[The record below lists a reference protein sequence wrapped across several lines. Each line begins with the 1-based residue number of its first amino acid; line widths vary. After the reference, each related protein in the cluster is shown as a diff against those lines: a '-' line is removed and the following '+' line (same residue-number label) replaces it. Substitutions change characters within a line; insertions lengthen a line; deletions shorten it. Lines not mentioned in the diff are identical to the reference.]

1 MTIKCVDDNETW
13 VKINYI
19 NSRRPDKIYL
29 ISDLGRLMEYDPKKE
44 PKPFTM
50 KVDKDEG
57 LGRSDKDGYIE
68 YSIGGKHFKVHRLVA
83 TYFIEDNLSSN
94 LHVHHIN
101 GVPDDNRAVN
111 LQWVTAQ
118 EHVAIEIGEGKR
130 KPLNYYNPHKRK
142 YSWKDICAMR
152 FLHEGQGWSMNQIA
166 GLYDMPYGS
175 MKQILQYKSYKRP

>member
-13 VKINYI
+13 VRINYI

-29 ISDLGRLMEYDPKKE
+29 ISDLGRLMEYDPQRE

-57 LGRSDKDGYIE
+57 LGRSNRNGYIE
-68 YSIGGKHFKVHRLVA
+68 YSIGGKMFKVHRLVA
-83 TYFIEDNLSSN
+83 TYFIEDNLYSN

-101 GVPDDNRAVN
+101 GIPGDNRAVN

-118 EHVAIEIGEGKR
+118 EHVAIEMAEGKR
-130 KPLNYYNPHKRK
+130 KSILELSPHQRK
-142 YSWKDICAMR
+142 YSWKDVCAMR